1 MSFTSNQIYSFG
13 SAFVRALAIEKRTD
27 QRRNNGLVV
36 RATNVQGRISRNLET
51 KTTWQGFV
59 EKKKRRLAIKKRNEN
74 TKKKREA
81 KRN

>member
-1 MSFTSNQIYSFG
+1 MSLTSNQIYSFG

-51 KTTWQGFV
+51 KTWQGFV

>member
-1 MSFTSNQIYSFG
+1 MSLTSNQIYSFG
-13 SAFVRALAIEKRTD
+13 SAFVRAIEKRTD

>member
-1 MSFTSNQIYSFG
+1 MSLTSNQIYSFG

-59 EKKKRRLAIKKRNEN
+59 EKKKETTRD
-74 TKKKREA
+74 KKKERKYEE
-81 KRN
+81 KKGS